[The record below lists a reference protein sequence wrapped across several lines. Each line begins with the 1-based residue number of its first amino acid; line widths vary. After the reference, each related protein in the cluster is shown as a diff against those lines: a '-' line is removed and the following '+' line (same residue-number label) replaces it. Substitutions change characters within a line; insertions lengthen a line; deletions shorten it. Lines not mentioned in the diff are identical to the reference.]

1 MKKNVLYGLM
11 LLGVLVFTL
20 FIGGCTALTLPDPQM
35 SVASK
40 VYDATGKTIT
50 TLYRQN
56 RVQVPLNQI
65 PEATQNAFVAVEDAR
80 FYKHFGLDPVRI
92 VSAAWNDL
100 KAGKIVEGASTITQ
114 QTVKNL
120 YLSREKTF
128 GRKFSEAW
136 LAIQFEKKY
145 TKKQI
150 LEIYLN
156 QIYFGQGAYGIET
169 AAQTYFDKS
178 ASELDLAE
186 SALLAGLPKAPNTY
200 SPFQNWEGAKK
211 RQKTVLNRMVEVGF
225 ITDREADK
233 AAREK
238 LVLKPGGLKQETA
251 PYFVNEVVKYITE
264 KYEDGAAML
273 FSEGV
278 TVHTTLDLDMQQAAE
293 NSFNNVLAGQSP
305 SLEGALVAI
314 DPLNGYIKAMVGG
327 RDFTQSKFNRAVQ
340 ARRQPGSAFKPFLYT
355 AAIDKGYTE
364 GSTLTCEPA
373 EYPQSNGSTYKPT
386 DYGPNPYHYRPFTLR
401 EALAISDNI
410 IAVKLANEINPVT
423 AADYAHK
430 MGIKSSLR
438 PYLSLALGTSEVTPL
453 ELTNAYCTLASQGIR
468 YDPLIITKIVDKNG
482 HVIEENRPKKQR
494 VIPETTA
501 YLVSDMLSGV
511 LQPGGTANS
520 LSAVISR
527 PAAGKTGT
535 TQDYRDAWFVGF
547 TPQLV
552 AGVYIGY
559 DNPSKSVGIP
569 GGKIAGPIWANFMA
583 RALRDKASV
592 DFPVPPGIVK
602 VNICSDSGLLA
613 TPYSP
618 NPLPA
623 SFVQGT
629 EPIEPCGIHY
639 YPGVQGSPGP
649 PLPGQPGENPYL
661 GDLFGVRRKI
671 LDWFNGS
678 IP

>member
-11 LLGVLVFTL
+11 LLGVLISTL

-35 SVASK
+35 LVASK
-40 VYDATGKTIT
+40 ISDATGKTIT

-56 RVQVPLNQI
+56 RVQVPLNRI
-65 PEATQNAFVAVEDAR
+65 PEVTQNAFVAVEDAR

-92 VSAAWNDL
+92 ISAAWNDL

-150 LEIYLN
+150 LEMYLN

-225 ITDREADK
+225 ITSQEADK
-233 AAREK
+233 AAGEK
-238 LVLKPGGLKQETA
+238 LILKPGGPKPEGA

-264 KYEDGAAML
+264 KYEDGAKML

-278 TVHTTLDLDMQQAAE
+278 SVYTTLDLDMQKAAE
-293 NSFNNVLAGQSP
+293 KSFNNVLAGQSP

-314 DPLNGYIKAMVGG
+314 DPTNGYVKAMVGG
-327 RDFTQSKFNRAVQ
+327 RDFSQSKFNRAVQ
-340 ARRQPGSAFKPFLYT
+340 AKRQPGSAIKPFLYT
-355 AAIDKGYTE
+355 AAIDKGYTQ
-364 GSTLTCEPA
+364 GSTLTCDPVEF
-373 EYPQSNGSTYKPT
+373 PQGNGSIYKPT
-386 DYGPNPYHYRPFTLR
+386 DYGSNPYHYRPFTLR
-401 EALAISDNI
+401 EALAVSDNI

-423 AADYAHK
+423 IADYAHTL
-430 MGIKSSLR
+430 GIKSSLR

-453 ELTNAYCTLASQGIR
+453 ELTSAYCTLASQGLR
-468 YDPLIITKIVDKNG
+468 SEPLMVTKIVDKNG
-482 HVIEENRPKKQR
+482 HIIEENRPQKQR
-494 VIPETTA
+494 VIPESTA
-501 YLVSDMLSGV
+501 YLVTDMLSAV
-511 LQPGGTANS
+511 LQPGGTASS
-520 LSAVISR
+520 LAGIISR

-535 TQDYRDAWFVGF
+535 TQNYRDAWFVGF

-552 AGVYIGY
+552 TGVYIGY
-559 DNPSKSVGIP
+559 DNPNKSVGIP

-592 DFPVPPGIVK
+592 GFPVPPGIVK

-623 SFVQGT
+623 SFIQGT
-629 EPIEPCGIHY
+629 EPKEPCGIHS
-639 YPGVQGSPGP
+639 YPGVQGSPGL

-671 LDWFNGS
+671 LDWFLKPNQ
-678 IP
+678 